1 MKKKLST
8 KIISSLL
15 ILAFLISAFTVFSF
29 AENTD
34 GSGDV
39 GANEDMDI
47 LYNRTFDEGW
57 DYTNGLTEDNGGNR
71 YSIDNEIDVLGNYN
85 YFVRAE
91 ALTNNSGRIYYD
103 FKQGAYVV
111 SDNTVAGTVIEL
123 SVKADDVAT
132 VGRILHIKTGSS
144 KTVLE
149 LLSID
154 KDGHLIVF
162 PTLSAIKMDL
172 GLVEDEWINVAFAF
186 DWSSK
191 VIRNCTV
198 YYSYGAGAEYTGKK
212 KLNYEKNAS
221 VLGISEIAFGVPPQA
236 SRPVADSL
244 GMNVCFDNIKVYQ
257 GVNIP
262 VAIDENNKG
271 LSVNTNEEKVIDIRE
286 SANDKTATELL
297 EESLAMKLGV
307 DYALVRN
314 EKQAIYDGTYGAPE
328 IKDGKIM
335 VPFEL
340 LVEYIGFP
348 YFVHPDGISY
358 DITTGITGATYITI
372 DRKTAAVA
380 GKTVELSVAPTRI
393 PSEDNKNSY
402 VAIALE
408 DIPTIFPGWLSLYD
422 DMGLIIIYQD
432 TTPDNLDDN
441 APIVTRENDLDAMV
455 DIMKRFVFNTVDA
468 YSAKDGYI
476 ATGEKVYNDVK
487 TNTNNFK
494 HPYLMAN
501 QTVFNNLA
509 DKYAAQDTD
518 ATLKA
523 YLQAIVDNANA
534 IYNEN
539 ANVVSGAY
547 SGIKADK
554 VPVNVYSDGKNPS
567 STVANDKTVEDTDDG
582 YSAVTGRI
590 DNIVE
595 YADVLPT
602 LALAYQITGNVNYA
616 LLAYDWSVA
625 LASWQHWGPAYFEDL
640 AEVAYA
646 FAVSY
651 DWLYNAYVANSK
663 NVDVL
668 ANAIYNLGVYDAYNA
683 SSGAVCEH
691 PSAKGD
697 KSNYTAET
705 DSTNA
710 VATSSMIVASLA
722 VLDYVDEKNREDA
735 LEKTVYVIG
744 NNMKMLVENGLAIY
758 APDGSHVESA
768 TGWERGTSKF
778 VNMVASLMS
787 AAGTDYGFMDV
798 WGVYESCY
806 YAIHIESSDGLI
818 WNYHDAVGDGVT
830 SGDIPVINTDMFN
843 FIGAYYGDSNL
854 IAVRNEQIAEGKS
867 VSIYDL
873 IFYPFGVTAEKEEL
887 PLDYYMEGLDA
898 YVSRSDW
905 NAGAMYAG
913 LMGGANNSVG
923 GQIDSGNFIY
933 HNKGIVW
940 FMDLGGEEE
949 SVFEYDVESAKYKYY
964 RATAQGQNTVV
975 VTDILAPYER
985 PDVKVPTYGQ
995 FETGSGS
1002 ITKTFENDHGSYV
1015 ILDNKSAYGPA
1026 TVSAM
1031 RGMLVTNDRSTVVI
1045 QDEITFSFV
1054 ADFYWVAHTAQNIEL
1069 SEDSKTAY
1077 LTGKNA
1083 NGELY
1088 TLRATLISS
1097 FNLSFRVMDANATL
1111 PASGLSI
1118 NSSNHSTGNGGTA
1131 EFDRNALKRLVIFG
1145 DNMLVA
1151 TLAVVFEIVENSDST
1166 APVGYEWAK
1175 MNNWEPLS
1183 ADSGSIDTSVRL
1195 DPKVSDIKTATST
1208 AESLLKRD
1216 DVFTDRLEA
1225 LYRELTLVEYTYQN
1239 VEKDDLES
1247 AIKNAYLDY
1256 LDAADEYN
1264 DYLEYVNDTVS
1275 AVNGIANALMGLD

>member
-1 MKKKLST
+1 MKKNLSK

-15 ILAFLISAFTVFSF
+15 ILTFLISAFSVFSF
-29 AENTD
+29 AENTE

-57 DYTNGLTEDNGGNR
+57 DYGNGLLADISDNR
-71 YSIDNEIDVLGNYN
+71 VSIDYEIDALGNYN
-85 YFVRAE
+85 YFMRAE
-91 ALTNNSGRIYYD
+91 TLGDKGTRVYYD
-103 FKQGAYVV
+103 FNAGSYTV
-111 SDNTVAGTVIEL
+111 SDNTVAGTVLEL

-149 LLSID
+149 LLAID
-154 KDGHLIVF
+154 ENSHLIVF
-162 PTLSAIKMDL
+162 PTLSDIKMDL
-172 GLVEDEWINVAFAF
+172 GVIEDEWINIAFAF

-198 YYSYGAGAEYTGKK
+198 YYSYGTGAEYTNKK
-212 KLNYEKNAS
+212 TLNYIEDVS
-221 VLGISEIAFGVPPQA
+221 ILGISEVAYGIPPL
-236 SRPVADSL
+236 SNRPVEDSV

-262 VAIDENNKG
+262 VEIDENNKG
-271 LSVNTNEEKVIDIRE
+271 LSVNTTAEKVIEIIK
-286 SANDKTATELL
+286 SANDKTATQLL

-328 IKDGKIM
+328 MRDGKIM

-358 DITTGITGATYITI
+358 DITTGITGATYITL

-380 GKTVELSVAPTRI
+380 GQTVELSVAPTRI
-393 PSEDNKNSY
+393 FSEDNKNSY

-408 DIPTIFPGWLSLYD
+408 DIATIFPGWLSLYD
-422 DMGLIIIYQD
+422 DMGLIIIYED
-432 TTPDNLDDN
+432 TTPNNLDDN
-441 APIVTRENDLDAMV
+441 VPIVTREKDLDAMV

-468 YSAKDGYI
+468 DSARDGYV

-487 TNTNNFK
+487 TNTNFE

-501 QTVFNNLA
+501 QTVFNKLA
-509 DKYAAQDTD
+509 AAYASQDTD

-523 YLQAIVDNANA
+523 YLQAVVAQANA

-547 SGIKADK
+547 SAIKADK

-567 STVANDKTVEDTDDG
+567 SSLADKTVEDTDDG

-691 PSAKGD
+691 PSTKGD
-697 KSNYTAET
+697 KSNYTVET

-722 VLDYVDEKNREDA
+722 ILDYVDEKDREDVF
-735 LEKTVYVIG
+735 EKTVYVIG

-758 APDGSHVESA
+758 APDGSYIESA
-768 TGWERGTSKF
+768 IGWERGTSKY

-818 WNYHDAVGDGVT
+818 WNYHDTIGDGVT

-843 FIGAYYGDSNL
+843 FIGKYYGDANL
-854 IAVRNEQIAEGKS
+854 IAVRNEQISKGKS

-873 IFYPFGVTAEKEEL
+873 IFYPFDVVAEKEEL
-887 PLDYYMEGLDA
+887 PLDYYMQGLDA

-913 LMGGANNSVG
+913 LMGGANNCVG

-949 SVFEYDVESAKYKYY
+949 TVFEYDVESTKYKYY
-964 RATAQGQNTVV
+964 RATAQGQNTVII
-975 VTDILAPYER
+975 TEQKSGTIPI
-985 PDVKVPTYGQ
+985 YGQ
-995 FETGSGS
+995 YATGGGV
-1002 ITKTFENDHGSYV
+1002 ITKTYVNEHGSYA
-1015 ILDNKSAYGPA
+1015 IMDNTSVYGA
-1026 TVSAM
+1026 QVVSAK
-1031 RGMLVTNDRSTVVI
+1031 RGMLITNDRNTVVI
-1045 QDEITFSFV
+1045 QDEITFTLVS
-1054 ADFYWVAHTAQNIEL
+1054 DFYWIAHTAQNIEV
-1069 SEDSKTAY
+1069 SEDGKTAY
-1077 LTGKNA
+1077 LTAINA
-1083 NGELY
+1083 NGEAY
-1088 TLRATLISS
+1088 TLRATLITD
-1097 FNLSFRVMDANATL
+1097 FNLSFRVMDANVAL
-1111 PASGLSI
+1111 PSASGLTI
-1118 NSSNHSTGNGGTA
+1118 NSNNHSVGNGGTN
-1131 EFDRNALKRLVIFG
+1131 EFNRDAIKRLVVFG
-1145 DNMLVA
+1145 DEMLLA
-1151 TLAVVFEIVENSDST
+1151 TMAVVFEIVEDIDSA

-1175 MNNWEPLS
+1175 LNNWEPMS
-1183 ADSGSIDTSVRL
+1183 ADSGNIDTTLRAA
-1195 DPKVSDIKTATST
+1195 PKSSDIKTSAAM

-1216 DVFTDRLEA
+1216 DVFSNRLES
-1225 LYRELTLVEYTYQN
+1225 LYKELTLVEYTYQN
-1239 VEKDDLES
+1239 IETDDLES
-1247 AIKNAYLDY
+1247 AIKNAYQDY
-1256 LDAADEYN
+1256 LDAADDYN
-1264 DYLEYVNDTVS
+1264 DYLEYVNGTVS